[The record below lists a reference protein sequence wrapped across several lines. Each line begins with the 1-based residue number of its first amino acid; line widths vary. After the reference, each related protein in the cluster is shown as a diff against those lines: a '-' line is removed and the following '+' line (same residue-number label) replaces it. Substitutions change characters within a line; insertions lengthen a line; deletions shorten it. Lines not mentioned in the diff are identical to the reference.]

1 MKGTDAMKT
10 TLALFVLV
18 LPLFA
23 APCIAGDA
31 AATKGEEISSRLI
44 LSLQQELVSAMGKGG
59 AVNAI
64 EVCSKKAFMIAEGIA
79 KETGAIRVS
88 RISEKYR
95 NPLSRPDDFDRNVL
109 AEFMR
114 RKGESGSYPPFLLKE
129 RENSHIYYRPVI
141 TGELCLKCHGEKE
154 KMAPEAR
161 IMIDLIYP
169 DDRATGYGKGDLRG
183 LIRVE
188 MRKERN

>member
-1 MKGTDAMKT
+1 MKT
-10 TLALFVLV
+10 TLALI

-31 AATKGEEISSRLI
+31 VATRGEEISSKLI
-44 LSLQQELVSAMGKGG
+44 VALQQELVSAMSKGG

-64 EVCSKKAFMIAEGIA
+64 EVCSIKAFEIAEGLA
-79 KETGAIRVS
+79 KETRAIRVS
-88 RISEKYR
+88 RISERNR
-95 NPLSRPDDFDRNVL
+95 NPLSRPDDFDRNVI

-114 RKGESGSYPPFLLKE
+114 SKKESGSYPVFVVKE
-129 RENSHIYYRPVI
+129 RENSHFYYRPVI
-141 TGELCLKCHGEKE
+141 IGELCLKCHGEKE
-154 KMAPEAR
+154 KMAPEVR
-161 IMIDLIYP
+161 NKIDSIYP

-183 LIRVE
+183 LVRVE

>member
-1 MKGTDAMKT
+1 MKT
-10 TLALFVLV
+10 TLALIVLV

-31 AATKGEEISSRLI
+31 VATRGEEISSKLI
-44 LSLQQELVSAMGKGG
+44 VALQQELVSAMSKGG

-64 EVCSKKAFMIAEGIA
+64 EVCSIKAFEIAEGLA
-79 KETGAIRVS
+79 KETRAIRVS
-88 RISEKYR
+88 RISERNR
-95 NPLSRPDDFDRNVL
+95 NPLSRPDDFDRNVI

-114 RKGESGSYPPFLLKE
+114 SKKESGSYPVFVVKE

-141 TGELCLKCHGEKE
+141 IGELCLKCHGEKE
-154 KMAPEAR
+154 KMAPEVR
-161 IMIDLIYP
+161 NKIDSIYP